1 MHDPTAHPDSPS
13 PTGPSMARAL
23 AAAADHREGF
33 TSARASRARLAIVAC
48 MDRRLDVMALFSLS
62 SGDAYI
68 IRNAGGILT
77 DDVRRSLAIAQ
88 HVLGVEDIILLHHTD
103 CGMHGM
109 DDDLLRSS
117 LAESTGIRPDWT
129 PGGFACP
136 ETDLRRMLD
145 ALARDPHIPSG
156 AAARGFIYDVATGG
170 LTEVVR

>member
-1 MHDPTAHPDSPS
+1 
-13 PTGPSMARAL
+13 
-23 AAAADHREGF
+23 
-33 TSARASRARLAIVAC
+33 